1 MSPDLLEVFDCFLIM
16 AVSMVD
22 GLVSGIVLSA
32 QGSWDEVIDFQEVSI
47 VKVESASWASPLLR
61 LEQLCLLVV
70 HKRVL
75 PEPLRPVQEVSIIG
89 AGVSA
94 YLHVVLALRFRMV
107 PDIDRYLVSRMIL
120 DMRPKPGLRANA
132 NAVLLACPLFALVRV
147 ACVSPSHELS
157 KGVIITRAE
166 DF

>member
-1 MSPDLLEVFDCFLIM
+1 M
-16 AVSMVD
+16 AVSVVD
-22 GLVSGIVLSA
+22 ELVPVIVLSA

-47 VKVESASWASPLLR
+47 LKVESTSWASPLLC
-61 LEQLCLLVV
+61 LKQLCLLIV

-89 AGVSA
+89 ACVSS
-94 YLHVVLALRFRMV
+94 YLYVVLALRFRMV
-107 PDIDRYLVSRMIL
+107 PDIDRYLDSRMIL
-120 DMRPKPGLRANA
+120 DIRPKSGLHANS
-132 NAVLLACPLFALVRV
+132 NAVLLASPLFAFPRV
-147 ACVSPSHELS
+147 SCISPSYELS